1 MEVVKR
7 DGTREYV
14 KFEKISS
21 RIKKQTYGL
30 NEDYVDYFEVSKKV
44 IAGLYDGVTTEEL
57 DKLAAETSASLVT
70 NHPDYSTL
78 AARIAITSLYKR
90 VDKRFTATADKLY
103 HYINPKTG
111 EKAGM
116 ISDNVY
122 KVIVKNGKELDAM
135 VVHDRDFNFDYFGF
149 KTLEKSYLLKMFGEV
164 AETPQH
170 LYMRV
175 AVGIWLDDLEMV
187 QKTYDMLSQGLF
199 THATPTLF
207 NAGTKRPQLSSC
219 FLLDIDDDSIP
230 GIYKTLSDCAVIS
243 QNAGGIGV
251 NIHKIRAKGSYIKG
265 TNGSSNGIVPMLKVF
280 NETAR
285 YVDQGGG
292 RRKGSIAV
300 YLEPWH
306 ADVFDFLDLR
316 KNHGKEEMRARDLFL
331 AMWTPNLFMERV
343 ESDGLWSL
351 FSPDE
356 VPGLIDAYDSPED
369 KKFTELYTKYERDG
383 KAIKTIKAREL
394 WEKILDSQIE
404 TGTPYMLY
412 KDAANYKSNQKN
424 LGTIKSSN
432 LCTEVLLFTSKDETA
447 VCNLA
452 SVALPKFIDVPSGK
466 VREKNKK
473 LRTYNFKRLYE
484 VVYQMTIN
492 LNRVIDVNYYPTPET
507 KTSNLRHRPIGLGV
521 QGLADTFVMLSMPFE
536 SPEAQKLNKE
546 IFETIYFAALTA
558 SNDLAKKDG
567 IYTSYHGSPT
577 SQGKL
582 QFELWGVDVDQLSG
596 LWDWY
601 KLKESIKEHGLRNS
615 LLISPMPTASTA
627 QILGNNECFEPF
639 TTNLYK
645 RNVLSGE
652 FVIINKHLVDDL
664 VNIGMW
670 NDRIRLKLFDG
681 NGSIQ
686 KIEEIP
692 AEIREVYKTVWEMKG
707 KTILD
712 MARDRAIFIDQSQ
725 SLNLFMQEVTPSKL
739 SSAHMYGWKLG
750 LKTGMYYLRTKAKA
764 SAIKGLGVD
773 MSQLNSLET
782 DEMSTPKIKLENNNL
797 TVTEEMLNKVCSLD
811 DPDCLTCSS

>member
-1 MEVVKR
+1 MKNLNIVLDHQIL
-7 DGTREYV
+7 DGEL
-14 KFEKISS
+14 
-21 RIKKQTYGL
+21 QTEFVNL
-30 NEDYVDYFEVSKKV
+30 D
-44 IAGLYDGVTTEEL
+44 L
-57 DKLAAETSASLVT
+57 DKVEFVT
-70 NHPDYSTL
+70 IESVHTTN
-78 AARIAITSLYKR
+78 
-90 VDKRFTATADKLY
+90 
-103 HYINPKTG
+103 
-111 EKAGM
+111 
-116 ISDNVY
+116 SDTEVY
-122 KVIVKNGKELDAM
+122 
-135 VVHDRDFNFDYFGF
+135 
-149 KTLEKSYLLKMFGEV
+149 
-164 AETPQH
+164 
-170 LYMRV
+170 
-175 AVGIWLDDLEMV
+175 DLEIE
-187 QKTYDMLSQGLF
+187 Q
-199 THATPTLF
+199 
-207 NAGTKRPQLSSC
+207 
-219 FLLDIDDDSIP
+219 IP
-230 GIYKTLSDCAVIS
+230 NYTT
-243 QNAGGIGV
+243 
-251 NIHKIRAKGSYIKG
+251 NI
-265 TNGSSNGIVPMLKVF
+265 GIVH
-280 NETAR
+280 N
-285 YVDQGGG
+285 GGG
-292 RRKGSIAV
+292 RRKGPIAV

-432 LCTEVLLFTSKDETA
+432 LCTEILEYTDKDETA

-473 LRTYNFKRLYE
+473 LRTYNFKRLYD
-484 VVYQMTIN
+484 VVYQMTTN

-507 KTSNLRHRPIGLGV
+507 KNSNLRHRPIGLGV
-521 QGLADTFVMLSMPFE
+521 QGLADTFAMLSIPFE

-558 SNDLAKKDG
+558 SNDLAKRDG
-567 IYTSYHGSPT
+567 VYASYYGSPA
-577 SQGKL
+577 SLGKL
-582 QFELWGVDVDQLSG
+582 QFELWNVDVDQLSG

-601 KLKESIKEHGLRNS
+601 GLKESIKQHGLRNS
-615 LLISPMPTASTA
+615 LLVAPMPTASTA

-764 SAIKGLGVD
+764 AAIKGLGVD

-782 DEMSTPKIKLENNNL
+782 EEKTTPKIKIENNNL
-797 TVTEEMLNKVCSLD
+797 NISEEMLNKVCSLD